1 MITKS
6 TLSSYE
12 CKVYMGMID
21 EVKNKNIRQRR
32 LIKEIQSFQNGWHI
46 MIPVRLE
53 KTIYLSGS
61 EYIEKGYVIAAINY
75 PRIIART
82 PENRKTNIRKF
93 MEALAERII
102 LKFNQK
108 RVSIVDNY
116 QTTMFESL
124 PNEQRGEKGK

>member
-1 MITKS
+1 MIKKT

-12 CKVYMGMID
+12 CKIYMGIID

-32 LIKEIQSFQNGWHI
+32 LIKEIQSFQSDWYL

-53 KTIYLSGS
+53 KTIYLSGN
-61 EYIEKGYVIAAINY
+61 EYIEKGYVISAINY
-75 PRIIART
+75 PRIRET
-82 PENRKTNIRKF
+82 PESRKENIRKF

-102 LKFNQK
+102 LQFNQK

-116 QTTMFESL
+116 QTAMYESL
-124 PNEQRGEKGK
+124 PSEQKREKGK